1 VEERSAKIAITF
13 RLDPKL
19 KQVAKQVA
27 KAAKQKFSRYIEQ
40 LIRLDFWRKG
50 LLR

>member
-1 VEERSAKIAITF
+1 MEERSAKIAITF

-19 KQVAKQVA
+19 KQVA